1 MGPSPGVVALLA
13 AASGSPPANFD
24 LNGSWRNSVHRTA
37 ASPASVTNAVA
48 PTAILNVL
56 FRISPPPWRNRVS
69 PWPEPQRGN
78 PLFRKGTLRR
88 SKERSQEY
96 SPSTRIV
103 HIIHSLPAGECYSL
117 AQSTAAAFAPSRPSC
132 PRAR

>member
-1 MGPSPGVVALLA
+1 MEPSPGVVALLA

-56 FRISPPPWRNRVS
+56 FRISPPPWRDRVS

-78 PLFRKGTLRR
+78 PLFRKVTLRR
-88 SKERSQEY
+88 RKERRQGSIDCGGIRAQ
-96 SPSTRIV
+96 PSV
-103 HIIHSLPAGECYSL
+103 M
-117 AQSTAAAFAPSRPSC
+117 
-132 PRAR
+132 

>member
-56 FRISPPPWRNRVS
+56 FRISPLRCEIEFHRC
-69 PWPEPQRGN
+69 
-78 PLFRKGTLRR
+78 RKR
-88 SKERSQEY
+88 SEGILYLGKLSIAVAKI
-96 SPSTRIV
+96 SVKKMPV
-103 HIIHSLPAGECYSL
+103 IHL
-117 AQSTAAAFAPSRPSC
+117 
-132 PRAR
+132 